1 MNFKELATARFSV
14 RKFTDEAVSQADLD
28 AIMTCV
34 QLAPSACNRQPW
46 KFLLLASDES
56 KEKIR
61 QCYDRP
67 WFASAPIYVLC
78 MKDTANAWVR
88 PDDGKSHG
96 DIDLGIA
103 VEHLALAAADRG
115 LGTCWVCHFA
125 PEAMRAEL
133 GRPAGVDPVNVLTV
147 GYADEEPVDMQSHL
161 FGRRIDAATF
171 RDPARTAP
179 AGE

>member
-46 KFLLLASDES
+46 KFLLLASDEA

-103 VEHLALAAADRG
+103 VEHLPWLPP
-115 LGTCWVCHFA
+115 T
-125 PEAMRAEL
+125 
-133 GRPAGVDPVNVLTV
+133 VDW
-147 GYADEEPVDMQSHL
+147 
-161 FGRRIDAATF
+161 
-171 RDPARTAP
+171 AP
-179 AGE
+179 AGCATTMWRP